1 MVELKDGRPMLRL
14 HSAQVRLHSAQ
25 ALEGISLS
33 AYILCGGKSSR
44 MGEEK
49 GLVEF
54 RGKTFVQWILEAVFA
69 FVDKP
74 VLVTQNSAY
83 RQFGLE
89 LIPDRIADQGPVG
102 GIFTALGH
110 SDTAQVLILSCDIPQ
125 ISTEALDLLLAE
137 SQKYPE
143 KISFLSDGKNDYP
156 LIAVYPKSCLL
167 AFAEAVAENR
177 LKLRR
182 LVEGLPYQ
190 RIPIQPEGV
199 SSLQNINTKAELNT
213 LSNPY

>member
-1 MVELKDGRPMLRL
+1 MKDGRRKTED
-14 HSAQVRLHSAQ
+14 RRRKT
-25 ALEGISLS
+25 EGISLS

-54 RGKTFVQWILEAVFA
+54 RGKTFVQWILDAVSA
-69 FVDKP
+69 FVSEP

-102 GIFTALGH
+102 GIFTALSH
-110 SDTAQVLILSCDIPQ
+110 STTAQAMILSCDIPK
-125 ISTEALDLLLAE
+125 ISLEALDLLITE
-137 SQKYPE
+137 SRSCPE
-143 KISFLSDGKNDYP
+143 KITFLSDGKNDYP
-156 LIAVYPKSCLL
+156 LIAVYPKSCLP

-182 LVEGLPYQ
+182 LVETLSHQ
-190 RIPIQPEGV
+190 RIVIQPEDV
-199 SSLQNINTKAELNT
+199 SRLQNINTKTELIS
-213 LSNPY
+213 LSNLY